1 MSKKG
6 KAILASALFGA
17 AIFGASCG
25 GGGGGASTPPP
36 PPPPP
41 SPASDIAKVLVLAA
55 KGLTSP
61 GALIGLYEGTVKD
74 DGTVVWSADL
84 NPGDQML
91 EYLHEFSNRSVLLYD
106 TGSGDLY
113 IYDNGTLS
121 PVKNG
126 AGIGSFWDNN
136 IYLPHFV
143 VYNDDPGG
151 GVDIDFVA
159 TSGGK
164 ALDFIV
170 TGVER
175 LIYAGENYVV
185 IGDGAANER
194 VYIVKKDGTMIELD
208 WDDSTKAIDPI
219 DNGQALLLDRLENT
233 DIILLGHNSANTNA
247 VFVIDNQGNP
257 VRITNSTNVA
267 TGDDP
272 MNNIDSG
279 KIVRDANGNVYVAVL
294 SDPDGT
300 NNTGDEIIQY
310 FKIVPPLAS
319 SVVFTPNTPI
329 NVNGGNN
336 ANVLAPSLYA
346 LDGAGHLYFIGE
358 TYDADPESEL
368 TQAFIDASNI
378 FSISAKNDLAN
389 TDMNNSLILAFSN
402 GVLISDPTFNNFY
415 HFIYNSAQPTNV
427 ALNPNVI
434 GAVQVCNE
442 LNTIPLIAENEIFY
456 TKTKQEPIVGEGT
469 DRIMCGS
476 ATEPDTFAWI
486 EYKGSGLYNG
496 DYTED
501 VNNNT
506 ATTLNILRAIAT
518 SNSMVYVVETF
529 PNFTKTYEC
538 PFGTAFSSGQTCTV
552 RNMNKAFFFDIYP
565 DVYPIFSALESNYKF
580 KTDTNVLSDGAR
592 YIYGGIGAGVAPNI
606 KAAYFTDVI
615 SAPYTVNIQTGAVDT
630 STLNI
635 PFTTAGWG
643 ARGGNVSLELD
654 KAAHVYKPI
663 TGAQCPAG
671 LYDFVWYKD
680 ASHNF
685 NNLTRPQNTC
695 LISVLQVRNP

>member
-25 GGGGGASTPPP
+25 GGGGGTSASTPP

-41 SPASDIAKVLVLAA
+41 SPASDIAKVLVLAQ

-106 TGSGDLY
+106 TGSKDLY

-121 PVKNG
+121 PVKGG
-126 AGIGSFWDNN
+126 AGIGPYRNNN

-143 VYNDDPGG
+143 VYNDAGK
-151 GVDIDFVA
+151 VNIDFVA

-164 ALDFIV
+164 VVNFMV
-170 TGVER
+170 TDVER

-185 IGDGAANER
+185 IGDGATNER

-219 DNGQALLLDRLENT
+219 DNGKASLLDRVENT
-233 DIILLGHNSANTNA
+233 DIILLGHDSANPNA
-247 VFVIDNQGNP
+247 VFVIDDQGNP
-257 VRITNSTNVA
+257 VRITNSINVA

-272 MNNIDSG
+272 MKNIDSG

-300 NNTGDEIIQY
+300 AKSGDEIIQY

-336 ANVLAPSLYA
+336 ANALAPSLYA

-358 TYDADPESEL
+358 TYDADNKSEL

-378 FSISAKNDLAN
+378 FSISAKDDLDN
-389 TDMNNSLILAFSN
+389 TDMKNYLILAFSE
-402 GVLISDPTFNNFY
+402 GVLISDPDFKNFY

-434 GAVQVCNE
+434 GAVRVCNE
-442 LNTIPLIAENEIFY
+442 LNIPLTDENEIFY

-476 ATEPDTFAWI
+476 ATKDDTFAWI

-496 DYTED
+496 DYTTD
-501 VNNNT
+501 VNNDT
-506 ATTLNILRAIAT
+506 VVETPNILRAIAT
-518 SNSMVYVVETF
+518 SNSMVYVVNTS

-538 PFGTAFSSGQTCTV
+538 PFGTAFSSGQTCTE
-552 RNMNKAFFFDIYP
+552 RNMNKAFFSDIYP
-565 DVYPIFSALESNYKF
+565 AVGSNYKF

-592 YIYGGIGAGVAPNI
+592 YIYGGFWQGVAPNI
-606 KAAYFTDVI
+606 KAAYFTGVI

-695 LISVLQVRNP
+695 LIRVLQVRNP